1 MQDNRQMYDTGQMYD
16 PNPMYDPRQM
26 YGAKPMYDERQMYGR
41 PMYEPPQK
49 QQKQPRP
56 QPPSIT
62 GARHEIIKHPQKF
75 VRYKEGAKLYSMC
88 QPKFEQMAHDAN
100 AVYKLDKMVLVN
112 LELFDKYL
120 ETFRVI
126 QDRRY

>member
-26 YGAKPMYDERQMYGR
+26 YGARPVYDERQMYGI

-75 VRYKEGAKLYSMC
+75 VRYKEGAKA
-88 QPKFEQMAHDAN
+88 MA
-100 AVYKLDKMVLVN
+100 KTLGLDPAGVKGTVGYPIYTLGMFIREAFGVTHFWV
-112 LELFDKYL
+112 FG
-120 ETFRVI
+120 T
-126 QDRRY
+126 